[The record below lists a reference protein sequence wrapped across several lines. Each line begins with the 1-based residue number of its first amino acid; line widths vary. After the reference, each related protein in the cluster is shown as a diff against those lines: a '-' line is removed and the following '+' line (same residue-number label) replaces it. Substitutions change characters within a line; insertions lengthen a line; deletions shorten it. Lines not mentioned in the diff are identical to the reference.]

1 MINIPFLGILK
12 AFVLLGAG
20 VYIVFAG
27 VVVKQVQIMT
37 ATIKVGLEGPIK
49 IISYLHFLFAVLVF
63 LFALLTL

>member
-1 MINIPFLGILK
+1 MINIPFLAILK
-12 AFVLLGAG
+12 ILVLLGAG

-27 VVVKQVQIMT
+27 VVVKQVSIMT

-49 IISYLHFLFAVLVF
+49 TISYLHFLFAILVF